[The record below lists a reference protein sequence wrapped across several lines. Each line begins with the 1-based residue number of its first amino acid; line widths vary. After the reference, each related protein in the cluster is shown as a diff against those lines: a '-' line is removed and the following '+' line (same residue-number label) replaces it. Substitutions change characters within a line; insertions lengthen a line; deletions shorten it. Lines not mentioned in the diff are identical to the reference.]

1 MTEKNV
7 PAIIAETGRLLLREL
22 VDDDLPGLCR
32 VLQDSDVT
40 YAYERVFSDREI
52 GSWLKRQ
59 IQCYAQEGF
68 GMWAVVL
75 KETGKMIGHA
85 GISMQVYGAFAVL
98 GMDTVY
104 SVIRADNV
112 PSRAVARRNG
122 MRITG
127 TAFRSVMGRMVTH
140 YMYSIKKPGT

>member
-85 GISMQVYGAFAVL
+85 GISMQVYG
-98 GMDTVY
+98 DE
-104 SVIRADNV
+104 
-112 PSRAVARRNG
+112 ARPLPLR
-122 MRITG
+122 
-127 TAFRSVMGRMVTH
+127 
-140 YMYSIKKPGT
+140 KKST